1 MKIKLAAIAL
11 SSLTLIGCAKEP
23 EIINDVDIIQAR
35 SYVIDFEQ
43 RMEKV
48 KLMIVECENKIDIDR
63 YNSCKGTAYD
73 TYAISFNQNFNIA
86 AELKQEFNRMK
97 QIAFLPLTTEL
108 K

>member
-11 SSLTLIGCAKEP
+11 SSLTLIGCTREP

-48 KLMIVECENKIDIDR
+48 KLMLIECENKIDIDR

-73 TYAISFNQNFNIA
+73 TYAISFNANYNIDA
-86 AELKQEFNRMK
+86 YLKQEFNTMK
-97 QIAFLPLTTEL
+97 QKAFLPLTTEL